1 MLASKFKSAYEDV
14 DINDNLEVYR
24 PVRAIMDAYDEIKK
38 IWEDALDAYVRNKA
52 AEDTAGKKIS
62 AEDGGAR
69 FSVIKEIAADPDI
82 EEKNISDGKAAA
94 EKLIKEAQKSDT
106 PENLVVRN
114 AMYRSDIGYID
125 FLWGMPGKGE
135 KYKGGYGLSH
145 IIEKRNAENGSG
157 LETLDNIIETI
168 AKSENADAQYSDSL
182 SKDYRRLRLHYGETT
197 AVLSKAPGS
206 NHWLLTGWNN
216 DKTAANAIGEVHDS
230 TDATT
235 VTPTRTRRNGDA
247 TVSNN
252 SISEKSKKSNTQNP
266 NMRFMMYD
274 STGEELT
281 EGQQSYFADSKIR
294 DADGRLKVM
303 YRGGAGD
310 FTVFDRKKS
319 SYSNLY
325 GRGFYFT
332 DSKTHAEQY
341 GKARAFYL
349 DITNPLTP
357 GTKSITKQQLRA
369 FLQEVAE
376 NEDYGIEN
384 YGYDATVD
392 SILAGL
398 KGKDDFSTLQDINTT
413 CIGDLVAAV
422 ELFNEVNGTDFD
434 GIVTPTE
441 TVTFTSQQS
450 KETSNKNPTSDPDIR
465 FMQYGTEET
474 AEEKKAREESVSNL
488 KAENDILRARAEY
501 WKAQTQQTKENTVRQ
516 QDTDRLANELL
527 REYESKADKAEVK
540 TSLKELGDWLVQN
553 SAEDLSYDELYDRAE
568 DIAEEIVDSNYTL
581 LDDSNA
587 ESLEQL
593 KDYLKS
599 NRLNLSAADFR
610 DTGDEDF
617 RKKYGRYF
625 RVSENG
631 MGIDSAWLELGSM
644 FGEGLFPTD
653 TYAPGDM
660 LNMIGDENG
669 KNQKIKIYGLRFL
682 SSTDRYARI

>member
-1 MLASKFKSAYEDV
+1 MAIKYPKFSEEEIRENSQKLGKMDVVKHLTGNEFAKDGTPLNEIILKYFESLGNNIYSDLFGDVALTKSSIRSERRHGYTPPKIAAFAALPDVINNGVVIDSFEKHRGVDRIVVAAPIQIGKEKYYMGVMLQRDV
-14 DINDNLEVYR
+14 NSQRLYMHDV
-24 PVRAIMDAYDEIKK
+24 
-38 IWEDALDAYVRNKA
+38 
-52 AEDTAGKKIS
+52 
-62 AEDGGAR
+62 
-69 FSVIKEIAADPDI
+69 VIEKEISS
-82 EEKNISDGKAAA
+82 E
-94 EKLIKEAQKSDT
+94 
-106 PENLVVRN
+106 V
-114 AMYRSDIGYID
+114 
-125 FLWGMPGKGE
+125 
-135 KYKGGYGLSH
+135 
-145 IIEKRNAENGSG
+145 SG
-157 LETLDNIIETI
+157 ILNSTGPSL
-168 AKSENADAQYSDSL
+168 KSENLYITNIIL
-182 SKDYRRLRLHYGETT
+182 
-197 AVLSKAPGS
+197 
-206 NHWLLTGWNN
+206 
-216 DKTAANAIGEVHDS
+216 NALNVNRE
-230 TDATT
+230 
-235 VTPTRTRRNGDA
+235 
-247 TVSNN
+247 
-252 SISEKSKKSNTQNP
+252 ISEESNTQNP

-274 STGEELT
+274 SVEGSLT
-281 EGQQSYFADSKIR
+281 EQELEDEINNAGLLLTSKDNNKNNRRVRAWVNENHPEISGDDLLFENDNSTGKVKVKEIR
-294 DADGRLKVM
+294 P
-303 YRGGAGD
+303 RGYLLNALEESVKKASDENAASRRREAFWNAHHTYAQIANLEEQIGKMLE
-310 FTVFDRKKS
+310 RK
-319 SYSNLY
+319 
-325 GRGFYFT
+325 
-332 DSKTHAEQY
+332 
-341 GKARAFYL
+341 
-349 DITNPLTP
+349 
-357 GTKSITKQQLRA
+357 
-369 FLQEVAE
+369 
-376 NEDYGIEN
+376 GI
-384 YGYDATVD
+384 DATVHHSRSSVGSRSFYVETDSGVTIKVSDHNTIGQQMTYNDTAFIDLHEIESTQQLYD
-392 SILAGL
+392 SILSAIERGEAERADISEDEDAPLPSFLNL
-398 KGKDDFSTLQDINTT
+398 KY
-413 CIGDLVAAV
+413 
-422 ELFNEVNGTDFD
+422 
-434 GIVTPTE
+434 
-441 TVTFTSQQS
+441 
-450 KETSNKNPTSDPDIR
+450 
-465 FMQYGTEET
+465 MQYGTEET
-474 AEEKKAREESVSNL
+474 ADEKKAREESVSNL